1 MKKII
6 EIHDALMSLMPNVR
20 FSVEN
25 NDFDK
30 IEIQDAN
37 VVVPSKQDIQAE
49 MDRLQAIEDSI
60 EYQHKRRS
68 QYPSIG
74 DQLDMLWHSIDS
86 GSLDKTSDFYL
97 ALKTVKDNNPKPNS
111 ES

>member
-6 EIHDALMSLMPNVR
+6 EIHDALMSLIPNVR

-37 VVVPSKQDIQAE
+37 VAVPSRQDIQNE
-49 MDRLQAIEDSI
+49 IERLQSIEDAI
-60 EYQHKRRS
+60 EYQHNRRK

-74 DQLDMLWHSIDS
+74 DQLDMLWHSIDR
-86 GSLDKTSDFYL
+86 GTLDKTSDFYL
-97 ALKTVKDNNPKPNS
+97 ALKTVKDNNPKPTT
-111 ES
+111 

>member
-20 FSVEN
+20 FSVED

-30 IEIQDAN
+30 IEIQD
-37 VVVPSKQDIQAE
+37 VGVPAPFRQDIQNE
-49 MDRLQAIEDSI
+49 IERLQAIEDAT
-60 EYQHKRRS
+60 EYQHNRRE
-68 QYPSIG
+68 QYPEIG

-97 ALKTVKDNNPKPNS
+97 SLKSVKDDNPKT
-111 ES
+111 

>member
-20 FSVEN
+20 FSVED

-30 IEIQDAN
+30 IEIQDAG
-37 VVVPSKQDIQAE
+37 VTAVSRQDIQNE
-49 MDRLQAIEDSI
+49 MERLQAIEDAI
-60 EYQHKRRS
+60 EYQHNRRE
-68 QYPSIG
+68 QYPEIG
-74 DQLDMLWHSIDS
+74 EQLDMLWHSIDS

-97 ALKTVKDNNPKPNS
+97 SLKLVKDNNPKT
-111 ES
+111 